1 MARLVDLNVI
11 ADSKQS
17 KKKIC
22 TSFGMAFVG
31 AVVNAQTYVTM
42 SAILVRLN

>member
-17 KKKIC
+17 KKK
-22 TSFGMAFVG
+22 SARALDMAFVG

-42 SAILVRLN
+42 KLLF